1 MALPSQ
7 PVTLTVEQLD
17 ELNQKLST
25 LRHDI
30 NGSLSLI
37 VAAAEM
43 IRFKPQTTERMMA
56 TLSEQP
62 AKITAHVARF
72 TAEFESAL
80 GITRP

>member
-1 MALPSQ
+1 MAMPSQ

-17 ELNQKLST
+17 ELNRKLST

-37 VAAAEM
+37 VAAVEM
-43 IRFKPQTTERMMA
+43 IRFKPQTAERMMA
-56 TLSEQP
+56 TLAEQP
-62 AKITAHVARF
+62 ARITAHVAKF
-72 TAEFESAL
+72 TTEFESTF